1 MEPAPTESTRDWLSR
16 WLMGLCAQTATSELK
31 FSEPPDR
38 YPSIPGF
45 AHAPMPCG
53 SDTPQ
58 LQALIPDRTAVLA
71 GPGSILVAHGPDE
84 GISLS
89 EREAGVELNRFL
101 ALHFLGGAD
110 PEPRKPK
117 P

>member
-1 MEPAPTESTRDWLSR
+1 MEPAPTESTRDWLGR
-16 WLMGLCAQTATSELK
+16 WLMGLCAQNPTSELK

-45 AHAPMPCG
+45 AHAPIPFG
-53 SDTPQ
+53 SDTHQ
-58 LQALIPDRTAVLA
+58 LRALIPDRTAVLA

-84 GISLS
+84 CISLS
-89 EREAGVELNRFL
+89 EREAGVELNRRL

-110 PEPRKPK
+110 AEARKAK